1 MRERLL
7 CPFAFLLLLLALIV
21 VPTDVV
27 AIEGAIYIRADG
39 SVEGT
44 AAIRRDGN
52 VYTFTDNVY
61 GSIVVEKDN
70 VVVDGAGYTL
80 QGTGNE
86 TGIQITSGEN
96 VTIKNL
102 NIKSFGKGIALE
114 DSSKCTI
121 VGNNMVYNNWGIK
134 LYNASGN
141 IISENQITENIPIEG
156 LFGGGIFIR
165 GFSNRVYGNYIA
177 DNENGVILYNDY
189 GCTSSNTISENYITN
204 NDVGIRFYDGYG
216 GTSNNDIFENYI
228 ANNGVGMYID
238 KIPWGGGVSNNSICR
253 NSFVGNTR
261 QVYDIYWD
269 DKLFIPRSVNSWDNG
284 TTGNYWSD
292 YTGKDADGDGIGDTP
307 YIIDENNRDN
317 YPLMRNLIPPLETT
331 PPTIS
336 VISPESK
343 AYATSNISLTVV
355 LSEPALWIGYSLN
368 GQDNVTVAGNTT
380 LTGLLDGNYSLTVY
394 AKDAFENAAASETI
408 HFIVDTIPPTVT
420 LLSPQNQTYTST
432 NIPLT
437 FTINERASWIGYSL
451 DGQDNVTITEDTVL
465 TGLPNGEHNLTVYA
479 ADLAG
484 NTGASEAVYFNVEVP
499 EPFPAAL
506 VIASTVTV
514 AVVGVS
520 ILFYF
525 KKIKEKPNRSRK
537 LRPLSSVI
545 FMNFAFLQ
553 NK

>member
-1 MRERLL
+1 
-7 CPFAFLLLLLALIV
+7 
-21 VPTDVV
+21 
-27 AIEGAIYIRADG
+27 
-39 SVEGT
+39 
-44 AAIRRDGN
+44 
-52 VYTFTDNVY
+52 
-61 GSIVVEKDN
+61 
-70 VVVDGAGYTL
+70 
-80 QGTGNE
+80 
-86 TGIQITSGEN
+86 
-96 VTIKNL
+96 
-102 NIKSFGKGIALE
+102 
-114 DSSKCTI
+114 
-121 VGNNMVYNNWGIK
+121 
-134 LYNASGN
+134 
-141 IISENQITENIPIEG
+141 
-156 LFGGGIFIR
+156 
-165 GFSNRVYGNYIA
+165 
-177 DNENGVILYNDY
+177 
-189 GCTSSNTISENYITN
+189 
-204 NDVGIRFYDGYG
+204 
-216 GTSNNDIFENYI
+216 
-228 ANNGVGMYID
+228 MYID

-261 QVYDIYWD
+261 QAYDIYWD

-336 VISPESK
+336 VISLESK

-437 FTINERASWIGYSL
+437 FTVNELASWIGYSL
-451 DGQDNVTITEDTVL
+451 DGQDNVTITGNTVL
-465 TGLPNGEHNLTVYA
+465 TGLPNGEHNVAVYA

-499 EPFPAAL
+499 EPFPAVL
-506 VIASTVTV
+506 VIASTVAV

-525 KKIKEKPNRSRK
+525 KKIKEKT
-537 LRPLSSVI
+537 
-545 FMNFAFLQ
+545 Q
-553 NK
+553 

>member
-1 MRERLL
+1 M
-7 CPFAFLLLLLALIV
+7 

-52 VYTFTDNVY
+52 VYTFTGNVY
-61 GSIVVEKDN
+61 GAIVVEKDN

-156 LFGGGIFIR
+156 LFNGGIFIC

-177 DNENGVILYNDY
+177 NNENGVILYNDY
-189 GCTSSNTISENYITN
+189 GGTSSNTISENYITN

-261 QVYDIYWD
+261 QAYDIYWD

-368 GQDNVTVAGNTT
+368 GQDNITVAGNTT

-394 AKDAFENAAASETI
+394 AKDAFENAAASETVR
-408 HFIVDTIPPTVT
+408 FIVDTIPPTVT

-437 FTINERASWIGYSL
+437 FTVNELASWIGYSL
-451 DGQDNVTITEDTVL
+451 DGQDNVTITGNTVL
-465 TGLPNGEHNLTVYA
+465 TGLPNGEHNVAVYA

-484 NTGASEAVYFNVEVP
+484 NTATSETVYFNVEVP
-499 EPFPAAL
+499 EPFPTAL
-506 VIASTVTV
+506 VATAAVIVTV

-525 KKIKEKPNRSRK
+525 KKTKGKT
-537 LRPLSSVI
+537 
-545 FMNFAFLQ
+545 Q
-553 NK
+553 